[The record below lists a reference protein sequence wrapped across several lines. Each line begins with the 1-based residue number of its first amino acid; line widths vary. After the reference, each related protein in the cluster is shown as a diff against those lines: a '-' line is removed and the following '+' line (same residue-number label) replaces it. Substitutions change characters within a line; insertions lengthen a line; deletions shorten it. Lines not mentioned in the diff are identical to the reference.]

1 MCMRGRPSCSAWILS
16 LFSNASSHDPTK
28 LCYMFGRGPDMKMV
42 VQTLKD
48 SPPLTVKVTDRL
60 HNDLAISLV
69 TAATARNSTKLCLN
83 FLCRSYSKMGV
94 KKLWVLSVKRGAQN
108 ACFLALLR
116 RHISAV
122 IFGTRNCYRHSSK
135 IW

>member
-28 LCYMFGRGPDMKMV
+28 LCYTFGRGPDMKMV
-42 VQTLKD
+42 VQTLWA
-48 SPPLTVKVTDRL
+48 PPPITVTDRL
-60 HNDLAISLV
+60 HNDVAISLV
-69 TAATARNSTKLCLN
+69 RAATARNSTKLCIN

-94 KKLWVLSVKRGAQN
+94 KNLWVTSVKRGAQK
-108 ACFLALLR
+108 ACFRALLR

-122 IFGTRNCYRHSSK
+122 ILGTTNGDLHSSK